1 MGKVLILRN
10 CNSDMTSYK
19 GFIWPK
25 SGPVEAPDWNPK
37 PECGGGLH
45 GLLWGDGDWSLL
57 RDNPDTI
64 WQVVEVEETDLVKI
78 DEQKVKFH
86 KGKVIFAGDMGRAI
100 TNVLCSQIRFKWL
113 CEQAKEKSSGDYS
126 TSASSGSSSKSASSG
141 SSSTSASSGSSSKS
155 ASSGSY
161 STSASSGD
169 CSTSASS
176 GSSSKSASSGDYSTS
191 ASSGD
196 YSTSASSGSSSKS
209 ASSGSY
215 STAEAQGENTI
226 AMVAGIGGK
235 VKVGPN
241 GAFAIAYL
249 GEGNHPRI
257 LVGHVGEKG
266 IKADTWYF
274 VKNGRLTT
282 VK

>member
-141 SSSTSASSGSSSKS
+141 S
-155 ASSGSY
+155 
-161 STSASSGD
+161 
-169 CSTSASS
+169 
-176 GSSSKSASSGDYSTS
+176 
-191 ASSGD
+191 
-196 YSTSASSGSSSKS
+196 
-209 ASSGSY
+209 Y